1 MNQNRRR
8 TGSKGLFVILGIV
21 IVVGLYFISTQR
33 GLVDQRESVESSWS
47 DIQIQYQRRADLIPN
62 IVATVKEQANREQ
75 EIFTAIA
82 DARAKLGGASTR
94 EEIIAANQEVANS
107 LSRLLV
113 VVENYPEL
121 KQDQAFQDL
130 RVQLEGTENR
140 IAVAR
145 KNYNDAARSYKS
157 RIKMFPTNLVAGILG
172 YTDEYPYIEAE
183 PGAEKAPEVSFD

>member
-8 TGSKGLFVILGIV
+8 TGSKGLFVILGII

>member
-183 PGAEKAPEVSFD
+183 PGAEKATEVSFD